1 MADEEKFPAWGYRD
15 GEAKV
20 FDDGVLPKGWFDSPA
35 KVKAKGKA
43 EEAGAPAETEA
54 GE

>member
-1 MADEEKFPAWGYRD
+1 MSDEDKSPAWGYRD
-15 GEAKV
+15 GEAKI
-20 FDDGVLPKGWFDSPA
+20 FDDGVLPKGWVDSPA

-43 EEAGAPAETEA
+43 EEAEAPATEA